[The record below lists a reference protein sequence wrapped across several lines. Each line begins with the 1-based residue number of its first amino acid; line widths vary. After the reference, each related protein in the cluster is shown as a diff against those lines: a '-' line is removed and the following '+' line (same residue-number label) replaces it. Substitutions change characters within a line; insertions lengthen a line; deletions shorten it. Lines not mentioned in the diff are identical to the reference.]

1 MKLMYRA
8 ALLAAP
14 LCLAFAAPA
23 VAQNSPFSSGD
34 YVTVASISVDD
45 GHSVDYATYLAGR
58 WKAQQEFAKSQGWII
73 GYEVLANVN
82 KRPGEPD
89 LYLITRRHTVP
100 DAAESEKQGQAMR
113 DHFKEDD
120 KVSDAA
126 SGERAKYRKQMGS
139 MLLRAQ
145 IFK

>member
-45 GHSVDYATYLAGR
+45 GHSIDYETYLSGR
-58 WKAQQEFAKSQGWII
+58 WKAQQEFAKSQGWIT

-89 LYLITRRHTVP
+89 LYLITRRHTLP
-100 DAAESEKQGQAMR
+100 DAAESERRDQVAR

-120 KVSDAA
+120 KAADVS